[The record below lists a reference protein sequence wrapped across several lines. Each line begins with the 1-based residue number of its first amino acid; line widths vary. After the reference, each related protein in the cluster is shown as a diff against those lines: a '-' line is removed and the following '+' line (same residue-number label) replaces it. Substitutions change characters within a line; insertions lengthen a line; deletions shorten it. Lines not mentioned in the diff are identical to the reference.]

1 MNPPFSAYVDESM
14 RIQQG
19 LYLMAAVL
27 VAPARAEAHR
37 AALRSLLLRRQPRL
51 HWRDENDKRRA
62 QLVEALAG
70 LRLRGIVLVG
80 TGLDRKRQE
89 RARRKVMECLLWEL
103 GNRHVREVVFEQRDR
118 RLDAQ
123 DHDMIVTLKGRHAIT
138 SRLQVA
144 WRSPC
149 AECGQREARVPVN
162 SGSTPGLTSIPPRR
176 RAAWSYCTRSATD
189 SHPASGWSKLAK

>member
-62 QLVEALAG
+62 QLVEALAALG
-70 LRLRGIVLVG
+70 LRGLVIVG
-80 TGLDRKRQE
+80 AGLARRTQE
-89 RARRKVMECLLWEL
+89 RARRKCMERLLWEL
-103 GNRHVREVVFEQRDR
+103 GHRHVTDVIFERREPTLDARDR
-118 RLDAQ
+118 
-123 DHDMIVTLKGRHAIT
+123 DMIEALKGRHAMAP
-138 SRLQVA
+138 RLLAV
-144 WRSPC
+144 WRSPFDEPLLWLPDVV
-149 AECGQREARVPVN
+149 AGA
-162 SGSTPGLTSIPPRR
+162 
-176 RAAWSYCTRSATD
+176 RAAAEAGDTRFWAELGEGMTLEYVD
-189 SHPASGWSKLAK
+189 AR